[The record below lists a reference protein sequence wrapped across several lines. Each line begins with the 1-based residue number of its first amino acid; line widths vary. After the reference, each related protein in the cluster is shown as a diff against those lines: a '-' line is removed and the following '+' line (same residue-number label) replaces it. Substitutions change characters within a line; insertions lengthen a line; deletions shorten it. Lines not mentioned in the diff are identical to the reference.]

1 MNHTITTHQHPEVRT
16 EASLPTRVFRL
27 TSKRLINTSIVG
39 ILALACTAFD
49 AGAVGPEPP
58 GSDAIGQTLGAAL
71 PGYWAVQ
78 RLELTEPVDY
88 GNAVDPDWRWRF
100 EAAIT
105 PKEALYT
112 EADKYG
118 DVVWLNL
125 TLEPEHSLET
135 LYGTARAT
143 FHAGQWKT
151 ELTLENRPFDNRGLP
166 RSFFAGRTGVVGSEE
181 AQALRDNAHR
191 RFVEKLEDQHAQQRA
206 ATEQRH
212 KTELAEAE
220 AAHRQSLAM
229 LEQQNEAALAVLKTK
244 LAADAQQRRE
254 EFAATEQRHKTELA
268 EAEAAHRQSLAMLEQ
283 QNEAALAALKTKL
296 AADAQQRREEFAA
309 AEPRHKTEL
318 AEAEAAHLQN
328 LAMLEQEH
336 EAALAALKMKLTA
349 DAEQQ
354 REEFAAASEQRSIDQ
369 EGMRK
374 ATASAEQL
382 VVLAAQTETAMAAL
396 NAQLETLA
404 TEEAET
410 LAATMRV
417 VEGREQAMAVLAGE
431 LEGAQ
436 NIERYRI
443 TLDAIP
449 EPDAP
454 WMLEAALRHGLAAS
468 DAAMRRHAWLR
479 LLQSALLDTPNGQIL
494 LAEHIHTLKDEPILL
509 TFLVSKV
516 GPKLA
521 ENPSVLR
528 MLTASLPSI
537 DQWAAQV
544 ESYSSQ
550 DNHSNAS
557 GALGAAD
564 GQVCESS
571 YDDEYKKKGWRS
583 YGGNDKTP
591 SIRVA
596 FKTPVLL
603 PTVTVYETMST
614 GFVRKLTLWGPDGEA
629 TEYEVKDP
637 MIGCSG
643 AAKFHLYQHPAPV
656 LAVTVATAARK
667 YNEMI
672 DAISLTGIPVVTPK

>member
-1 MNHTITTHQHPEVRT
+1 MPSRTVGEFGVNACGRDLVAGDVHGCFRSRSDARVACRIPDSHSAFADVPPEDPHMTAMLVP
-16 EASLPTRVFRL
+16 SLPRATAPPTSTRTRRRIVAIAAAL
-27 TSKRLINTSIVG
+27 TLTG
-39 ILALACTAFD
+39 ALG

-118 DVVWLNL
+118 DVLLLNL

-166 RSFFAGRTGVVGSEE
+166 RSFFAGRTAVVGSEE
-181 AQALRDNAHR
+181 AQALRDNAHQ
-191 RFVEKLEDQHAQQRA
+191 RFVEKLEVQHAQQRVATEQRHKTDLARLEQQYGSALSARMMKLA
-206 ATEQRH
+206 AGAQQQRDELATVEQRH
-212 KTELAEAE
+212 KTELAQAE
-220 AAHRQSLAM
+220 AAHRQNLAM
-229 LEQQNEAALAVLKTK
+229 LEQQHEAAIATLKVK
-244 LAADAQQRRE
+244 LAADAE
-254 EFAATEQRHKTELA
+254 
-268 EAEAAHRQSLAMLEQ
+268 
-283 QNEAALAALKTKL
+283 
-296 AADAQQRREEFAA
+296 QRREEFAA
-309 AEPRHKTEL
+309 ANEL
-318 AEAEAAHLQN
+318 
-328 LAMLEQEH
+328 
-336 EAALAALKMKLTA
+336 
-349 DAEQQ
+349 
-354 REEFAAASEQRSIDQ
+354 RSIDQ

-382 VVLAAQTETAMAAL
+382 TALAAQTETVMAAL
-396 NAQLETLA
+396 KAQLKTLA
-404 TEEAET
+404 AGEAET

-417 VEGREQAMAVLAGE
+417 VERREQAMATLAGE
-431 LEGAQ
+431 LEGAES
-436 NIERYRI
+436 IERYRI
-443 TLDAIP
+443 VLDAIA

-468 DAAMRRHAWLR
+468 DSAMHRHAWLR
-479 LLQSALLDTPNGQIL
+479 LLQSAFIDTPNGQTL

-516 GPKLA
+516 GPKLS
-521 ENPSVLR
+521 ESPSVLR
-528 MLTASLPSI
+528 MLTAALPSI

-550 DNHSNAS
+550 IGQYEAKR
-557 GALGAAD
+557 ALGAPD
-564 GQVCESS
+564 LQNCGYS
-571 YDDEYKKKGWRS
+571 YQKAWKRRNTS
-583 YGGNDKTP
+583 DKTP

-603 PTVTVYETMST
+603 PTVTVHERDGT
-614 GFVRKLTLWGPDGEA
+614 GFVRKLTLWAPEGEA

-637 MIGCSG
+637 MIGCGG
-643 AAKFHLYQHPAPV
+643 AAKFRLYQHPTPV
-656 LAVTVATAARK
+656 LAVTVTIAPTK
-667 YNEMI
+667 EETI
-672 DAISLTGIPVVTPK
+672 DAISLTGIPIATPKEGGES

>member
-1 MNHTITTHQHPEVRT
+1 MNHTITLHQHPEGRP

-27 TSKRLINTSIVG
+27 TSRRLIITLIVG
-39 ILALACTAFD
+39 TLALACTAFD

-58 GSDAIGQTLGAAL
+58 GSDVVGQTLGAAL

-118 DVVWLNL
+118 DVVLLNL

-166 RSFFAGRTGVVGSEE
+166 RSFFAGRTAVVGSEE
-181 AQALRDNAHR
+181 AQALRDNAHQR
-191 RFVEKLEDQHAQQRA
+191 LVEKLEDQHAQQRA

-220 AAHRQSLAM
+220 AAHRQNLAM
-229 LEQQNEAALAVLKTK
+229 LKQQHETMLAALKMK
-244 LAADAQQRRE
+244 LAADAQQRG
-254 EFAATEQRHKTELA
+254 
-268 EAEAAHRQSLAMLEQ
+268 
-283 QNEAALAALKTKL
+283 
-296 AADAQQRREEFAA
+296 DEFAA

-318 AEAEAAHLQN
+318 AEAEAAHRQN
-328 LAMLEQEH
+328 LTMLEQQH
-336 EAALAALKMKLTA
+336 EAALAALKVKLAA
-349 DAEQQ
+349 DAEQR
-354 REEFAAASEQRSIDQ
+354 REEFAAANELRSIDQ

-382 VVLAAQTETAMAAL
+382 TALAAQTEVAMAAL
-396 NAQLETLA
+396 KAQVETLA
-404 TEEAET
+404 TGEAET

-417 VEGREQAMAVLAGE
+417 VEGREQAMATLAGE

-436 NIERYRI
+436 SIERYRI
-443 TLDAIP
+443 VLDAIAEP
-449 EPDAP
+449 EAP

-468 DAAMRRHAWLR
+468 DSAMRNHAWLR
-479 LLQSALLDTPNGQIL
+479 LLQSAFIDTPNGQIL
-494 LAEHIHTLKDEPILL
+494 LAEHIHTLKDEPSLL

-521 ENPSVLR
+521 ESPSVLR
-528 MLTASLPSI
+528 MLTAALPSI
-537 DQWAAQV
+537 DQWAARL
-544 ESYSSQ
+544 ESYSSEKT
-550 DNHSNAS
+550 AS
-557 GALGAAD
+557 YGPSGVLGAAD
-564 GQVCESS
+564 AENNCAETYEKTWLPDYS
-571 YDDEYKKKGWRS
+571 DE
-583 YGGNDKTP
+583 TP
-591 SIRVA
+591 SVRVA
-596 FKTPVLL
+596 FEIPVLL
-603 PTVTVYETMST
+603 PTVTVHEVNGV
-614 GFVRKLTLWGPDGEA
+614 GFVHKLTLWGPDGEA

-637 MIGCSG
+637 MIGCGG
-643 AAKFHLYQHPAPV
+643 AAKFRLYQHPAPV
-656 LAVTVATAARK
+656 LAVTVTTTRPENNYKEA
-667 YNEMI
+667 I
-672 DAISLTGIPVVTPK
+672 DAISLTGIPLLTPK